1 MAPHPVLLLANL
13 FSEQTHLG
21 SIVPKTPSKSQGE
34 FVDRN
39 FSFKWGVSPLQRRP
53 EKSRERKECT
63 VPVAAHGA
71 SSFEQRVERAVAA
84 ICLTKLRQLSQ
95 LRPRLC
101 SILVSAAHKHQR
113 RFDYTCKLVAP
124 LRETLQTL
132 VLKWVSSLELSGLT
146 ARLIWYSKH
155 QFQCS
160 PHSEN
165 KDSKFFFKKSTCG
178 LV

>member
-13 FSEQTHLG
+13 FSGQTQLG
-21 SIVPKTPSKSQGE
+21 SIVPKPPSKSQGE

-124 LRETLQTL
+124 LRETLQRLDDASAKVSELAWAEWFNCTSNL
-132 VLKWVSSLELSGLT
+132 VQQTSISMLST
-146 ARLIWYSKH
+146 
-155 QFQCS
+155 
-160 PHSEN
+160 
-165 KDSKFFFKKSTCG
+165 
-178 LV
+178 

>member
-113 RFDYTCKLVAP
+113 RFDYTCKLVAH
-124 LRETLQTL
+124 LRETLQRLDDASAKVSELAWAEWFNCTSNL
-132 VLKWVSSLELSGLT
+132 VQQTSISMLST
-146 ARLIWYSKH
+146 QWK
-155 QFQCS
+155 
-160 PHSEN
+160 
-165 KDSKFFFKKSTCG
+165 
-178 LV
+178 